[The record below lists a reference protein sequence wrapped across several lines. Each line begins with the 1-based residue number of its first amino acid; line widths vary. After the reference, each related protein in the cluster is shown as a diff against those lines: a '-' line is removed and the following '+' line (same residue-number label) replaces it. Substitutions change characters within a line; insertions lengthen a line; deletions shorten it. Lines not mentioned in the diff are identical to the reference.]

1 MLSLKTNKSHHILYK
16 YIASQYFL
24 SFCVAF
30 IFFFFIFFVNQILLL
45 ARKVLL
51 SNVDFQSMIQ
61 IVVLAIP
68 QFLLYTF
75 PFASLS
81 GASMIISDL
90 SSSNEILALRSLGV
104 SMKRIYASIIMI
116 SILLSATTFIVADIL
131 LPYSAIKYQQ
141 LYRTLLTKMPSI
153 ELDSNSSTTF
163 GSIVISNGRVDGSD
177 IEDIVLFDTKTQ
189 GESQIITAKR
199 GILKLV
205 DISNYIYSLELI
217 NPNVITTN
225 KNNSNNWSIADG
237 SKVMFYLD
245 FSSQVPTL
253 TTTAPSNLSTVD
265 LITKITTSKKHLKE
279 STQNWIDSN
288 NQTKVALAK
297 ANDSVIKG
305 EFVNLNGV
313 DNNYYDLY
321 NSKSRPIDF
330 YLQYYR
336 AELNKK
342 MALSAACFFLV
353 FMTFPLSFLKF
364 KHGKLVG
371 FGISM
376 FIAVL
381 YWYMLF
387 FAQLKI
393 FTFPTNPLFLM
404 WLPNLIIFIISLIL
418 IKVWRN

>member
-1 MLSLKTNKSHHILYK
+1 M
-16 YIASQYFL
+16 
-24 SFCVAF
+24 AF

-51 SNVDFQSMIQ
+51 SNVDFTSMLR
-61 IVVLAIP
+61 IVILAIP

-81 GASMIISDL
+81 GASMVISDL

-104 SMKRIYASIIMI
+104 SMKRIYTSIIMI
-116 SILLSATTFIVADIL
+116 SILLSGITFVVADIL
-131 LPYSAIKYQQ
+131 LPYSALRYQQ

-153 ELDSNSSTTF
+153 ELESNSSTTF
-163 GSIVISNGRVDGSD
+163 GNIVISNGKVDGSN
-177 IEDIVLFDTKTQ
+177 IEDIVLFDTKSQ
-189 GESQIITAKR
+189 GASQIITAKK
-199 GILKLV
+199 GVLKLV
-205 DISNYIYSLELI
+205 DLSNYIYSLELLD
-217 NPNVITTN
+217 PNVISTN
-225 KNNSNNWSIADG
+225 KNDSNDWSIANG
-237 SKVMFYLD
+237 SKVIFYLD
-245 FSSQVPTL
+245 FSSQVPYL
-253 TTTAPSNLSTVD
+253 TTTAPSNLSTLD
-265 LITKITTSKKHLKE
+265 LLTKIQSSKKQLKE
-279 STQNWIDSN
+279 NTSNWQNTN
-288 NQTKVALAK
+288 NKSKINIAK
-297 ANDSVIKG
+297 ATDNVFKDDYINIK
-305 EFVNLNGV
+305 EV
-313 DNNYYDLY
+313 DNNYYDL
-321 NSKSRPIDF
+321 NNATNRPIDF

-353 FMTFPLSFLKF
+353 FLTFPLSYLKF

-393 FTFPTNPLFLM
+393 FSFPINPLFLM
-404 WLPNLIIFIISLIL
+404 WLPNLIIFIISMIL